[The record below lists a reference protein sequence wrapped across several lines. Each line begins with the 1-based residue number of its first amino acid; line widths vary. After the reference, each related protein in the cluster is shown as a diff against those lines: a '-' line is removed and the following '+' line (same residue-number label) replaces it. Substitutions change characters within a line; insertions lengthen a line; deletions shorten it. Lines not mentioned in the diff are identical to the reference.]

1 MSDTYDAHAE
11 LRRILQEQMDL
22 PVKHYLKAQEVA
34 NGFEPSAPSAYSVPA
49 AQEALT
55 R

>member
-11 LRRILQEQMDL
+11 LRRILQKQMNM
-22 PVKHYLKAQEVA
+22 PVERYLEAQEVA
-34 NGFEPSAPSAYSVPA
+34 NGFEPSAPHMHVSAPE
-49 AQEALT
+49 QELI